1 MIDMRTDSGEV
12 QPDGFEYNYFF
23 RTKGWKP
30 TPGHFTFVRRRRW
43 LRLMVR
49 SSQPT
54 FSDPSSGRP
63 MLPNKR
69 DKDIVYPEISDNGCP
84 EHPEWGTDVER
95 NWANCHRILKCA
107 GTDGRM
113 LEMWTNW
120 LGLTSDG
127 QLTGRVNKQWTEED
141 GPFPSQPRFNEP
153 SIDPLNSAVQHA
165 VAMLQAQ
172 VGDASLYHSRL
183 TFN

>member
-49 SSQPT
+49 SDHPT
-54 FSDPSSGRP
+54 LSDPSSGKP
-63 MLPNKR
+63 MLPTLR
-69 DKDIVYPEISDNGCP
+69 DEDIVW
-84 EHPEWGTDVER
+84 PEWGADIER

-120 LGLTSDG
+120 LGLASDG
-127 QLTGRVNKQWTEED
+127 QPIGRVNNQRTEMD
-141 GPFPSQPRFNEP
+141 GPLPSQVVPRFDEP
-153 SIDPLNSAVQHA
+153 NRLNA
-165 VAMLQAQ
+165 VAVLQAQ
-172 VGDASLYHSRL
+172 VGDARL
-183 TFN
+183 